1 MQQIL
6 PRSDLPTQSA
16 PLYAE
21 DPSRRWLDALA
32 EGGPASLIS
41 DTDGKLLYANSAY
54 RTLARLI
61 DNNLTGEVGEPALIP
76 RQLLLRVLNEEGPCE
91 DRQQH
96 RNRQGV
102 VATRGRYWRLPDGPN
117 GHSDRGGHGQEI
129 AGLIFDESREAE
141 ALRMGGQA
149 RARFDD
155 IARLTSDWVWEV
167 NRLFCFTFVS
177 SRMADVLHTPAPALL
192 GKNLFELGVFDGF
205 EQANKGDH
213 PAPDS
218 RVPFS
223 DITYCVTLGDGR
235 SRLFEL
241 SGLPMFD
248 DRSGKFI
255 GYRGTA
261 KDITARS
268 EAEERA
274 IQAQLHLVNAVE
286 TMPQGF
292 VLRDS
297 QDRILLCNSN
307 FEEIINPDPA
317 MVAPGADF
325 RELIKDAANR
335 GIFDCPDDELDGF
348 VADRL
353 AHHELAA
360 RETEFQLKDSRWMQV
375 ISEKNEDSGVIE
387 TWIDIT
393 RMKGREA
400 ELLEAEAI
408 ARHGR
413 EQAEYANRTKSEFLA
428 NMSHELRTPLNAIIG
443 FLKIIKDEI
452 LGPLGNQQYNSYT
465 LDIYE
470 SGLHLLGLI
479 NDILDFSKAE
489 AGKIKLANRPLG
501 LANVVASCMRL
512 LAERAK
518 KTGVELATKIPS
530 DFSQIN
536 ADPIRLKQIILNLM
550 SNGVKFTEHGSITV
564 EVEIDPGVG
573 IVIRVRDTGI
583 GIAKEDIAE
592 AFTLFG
598 QVDSALSRKFEGTGL
613 GLPLSRSLAQLH
625 GGDLTLESEM
635 GVGTCAV
642 MTLPAERIIQD

>member
-1 MQQIL
+1 MQQIF
-6 PRSDLPTQSA
+6 PHSDLPTQSA
-16 PLYAE
+16 PPYA
-21 DPSRRWLDALA
+21 DGPSRRWLDALA
-32 EGGPASLIS
+32 AAGPASLII
-41 DTDGKLLYANSAY
+41 DAAGKLLYANSAY

-61 DNNLTGEVGEPALIP
+61 DSNLTGEVGEAAIIP
-76 RQLLLRVLNEEGPCE
+76 RQLLLRILNEEGPFE
-91 DRQQH
+91 DTQQH
-96 RNRQGV
+96 RNAHGV
-102 VATRGRYWRLPDGPN
+102 IATRGRYWRLPGGSN
-117 GHSDRGGHGQEI
+117 GNGGHGQEI
-129 AGLIFDESREAE
+129 AGLIFDESGEAE
-141 ALRMGGQA
+141 ARRIGGQA

-167 NRLFCFTFVS
+167 NDQFCFTFVS
-177 SRMADVLHTPAPALL
+177 PRVADVLHTPAPALI
-192 GKNLFELGVFDGF
+192 GKNIFDIGVFDGF

-223 DITYCVTLGDGR
+223 DITYFVTLGDG
-235 SRLFEL
+235 STRLFEL

-268 EAEERA
+268 EAEDRA
-274 IQAQLHLVNAVE
+274 TQAQLHLVNAVE

-307 FEEIINPDPA
+307 FEEIISPERA

-325 RELIKDAANR
+325 RALIKDAAQR
-335 GIFDCPDDELDGF
+335 GIFDFPDDELDGF
-348 VADRL
+348 VAERL
-353 AHHELAA
+353 ANHELAA
-360 RETEFQLKDSRWMQV
+360 RESEFQLKDGRWMQV
-375 ISEKNEDSGVIE
+375 ISEMTEDSGVIE

-400 ELLEAEAI
+400 KLLEAEAI

-413 EQAEYANRTKSEFLA
+413 EQAEFANRTKSEFLA

-443 FLKIIKDEI
+443 FSEIIKDEV
-452 LGPLGNQQYNSYT
+452 LGPLGNEQYNSYA
-465 LDIYE
+465 LNIHE

-489 AGKIKLANRPLG
+489 AGKIKLDNWPLG

-518 KTGVELATKIPS
+518 QTGVGLETKIPS
-530 DFSQIN
+530 DFPQIS

-550 SNGVKFTEHGSITV
+550 SNGVKFTEHGTITV
-564 EVEIDPGVG
+564 EAEIDPDVGV
-573 IVIRVRDTGI
+573 VIRVRDTGI

-625 GGDLTLESEM
+625 GGNLTLESEP
-635 GVGTCAV
+635 GVGTCAII
-642 MTLPAERIIQD
+642 TLPAERIIQA

>member
-1 MQQIL
+1 MQQAHL
-6 PRSDLPTQSA
+6 RSDLPEQSA
-16 PLYAE
+16 PPYA
-21 DPSRRWLDALA
+21 DGPSRRWLEALA
-32 EGGPASLIS
+32 EGGPASLII
-41 DTDGKLLYANSAY
+41 DAGGKLLYANSAY
-54 RTLARLI
+54 QTLARLI
-61 DNNLTGEVGEPALIP
+61 DSNLIGEVGEAAIIP
-76 RQLLLRVLNEEGPCE
+76 HQLLLRVLNEEGPFE

-96 RNRQGV
+96 RNEDSFI
-102 VATRGRYWRLPDGPN
+102 ATRGRYWRLPHGSSCDSG
-117 GHSDRGGHGQEI
+117 RGQEI

-141 ALRMGGQA
+141 AQRLGGQA

-167 NRLFCFTFVS
+167 NELFCFTYVS
-177 SRMADVLHTPAPALL
+177 SRVADVLHMPAPTLI
-192 GKNLFELGVFDGF
+192 GKNLFDIGLFDGF
-205 EQANKGDH
+205 EQANKGYH
-213 PAPDS
+213 PAPES

-223 DITYCVTLGDGR
+223 DITYRVTLGDNTT
-235 SRLFEL
+235 RLFEL

-268 EAEERA
+268 EAEDRA
-274 IQAQLHLVNAVE
+274 TQAQLHLVNAVE

-307 FEEIINPDPA
+307 FEEIIHPDRA
-317 MVAPGADF
+317 MVSPGADF
-325 RELIKDAANR
+325 RGLIKDAARR
-335 GIFDCPDDELDGF
+335 GIFGCPDDKLDDF
-348 VADRL
+348 VAERL
-353 AHHELAA
+353 ALNELAA
-360 RETEFQLKDSRWMQV
+360 QESEFQLRDGRWMQV
-375 ISEKNEDSGVIE
+375 VSEMTEDSGVIE

-400 ELLEAEAI
+400 ELLEAEAL

-443 FLKIIKDEI
+443 FSEIIKDEV
-452 LGPLGNQQYNSYT
+452 LGPLGSQQYNSYA
-465 LDIYE
+465 LDIHDN
-470 SGLHLLGLI
+470 GLHLLGLI

-489 AGKIKLANRPLG
+489 AGKIKLDNRPLG
-501 LANVVASCMRL
+501 LANIIASCTRL

-518 KTGVELATKIPS
+518 QTGVKLETKIPS
-530 DFSQIN
+530 DFPQIS
-536 ADPIRLKQIILNLM
+536 ADPMRLKQIILNLM
-550 SNGVKFTEHGSITV
+550 SNGVKFTEQGTITV
-564 EVEIDPGVG
+564 EAEIDPQVGV
-573 IVIRVRDTGI
+573 VIRVRDTGI
-583 GIAKEDIAE
+583 GIAKENIAE
-592 AFTLFG
+592 AFSLFG

-625 GGDLTLESEM
+625 GGDLILESEP
-635 GVGTCAV
+635 GVGTCAIV
-642 MTLPAERIIQD
+642 TLPAERIIQV